1 MSKLRIWRVQPIS
14 DTGVKAPY
22 VFVETEAFK
31 LEKAEIEAKAKGEEA
46 CVLSKFDNWHLQIT
60 KLKVRKDTFG
70 RYWKYHQ

>member
-22 VFVETEAFK
+22 VFVETEAGK
-31 LEKAEIEAKAKGEEA
+31 LEKAEIEARVKGEEA
-46 CVLSKFDNWHLQIT
+46 CVLSKFDNWHLLIT
-60 KLKVRKDTFG
+60 KERVRKDSFG